1 MRLNRLMLLVVA
13 LWSIV
18 PAAGRGQ
25 DWRTQHRIFLET
37 RARAEEGN
45 AQAQF
50 SLGGLYAGGKGVKRD
65 SRRAVQ
71 WYRKAAEQ
79 GLAGAQYALALDYLH
94 GNGVDADQAK
104 GANWLRKAADQGMAS
119 AQLELGYCYAQG
131 RGLDEDDVEAAKWY
145 RRAAQQA
152 SPDAQYRLGVCYLTG
167 TGVARDT
174 AEAIKWIRT
183 AARQGFGLAQ
193 EKLGVCYEKGH
204 GVSRD
209 YLTAYKWLNLAAG
222 QAGEESWDAKV
233 ELAKV
238 ESHLTPAQVAAAQQ
252 WDSDFRPG
260 QDRSSQSGLTSP
272 GSADAPGASDHARP
286 NGAASAPGSQAG
298 FIDVKAVEEGGDIF
312 VDGAFVGN
320 SPAKV
325 RLGAGKHTIEIR
337 EPGFKVYKREIMVS
351 AGSELTLRPALTKE

>member
-1 MRLNRLMLLVVA
+1 MRLNGFMLLVVA

-18 PAAGRGQ
+18 PVAGRGQ
-25 DWRTQHRIFLET
+25 DWRTQRRIFLET
-37 RARAEEGN
+37 RAKAEAGN

-50 SLGGLYAGGKGVKRD
+50 SLGGLYATGKGVKRD
-65 SRRAVQ
+65 SRRAVE

-104 GANWLRKAADQGMAS
+104 GASWLRKAADQGMAS
-119 AQLELGYCYAQG
+119 AQLELGYCYSEG
-131 RGLDEDDVEAAKWY
+131 RGLDEDDVEAARWY

-152 SPDAQYRLGVCYLTG
+152 NPNAQYRLGVCYLTG
-167 TGVARDT
+167 TGVAKDT
-174 AEAIKWIRT
+174 AEGIKWVRV
-183 AARQGFGLAQ
+183 AAEQGFGLAQ
-193 EKLGVCYEKGH
+193 EKLGVCYERGQ
-204 GVSRD
+204 GLSTD
-209 YLTAYKWLNLAAG
+209 YLEAYKWLNLAAG

-238 ESHLTPAQVAAAQQ
+238 ESHLTPAQVAEAQQ
-252 WDSDFRPG
+252 WDSNFRPA
-260 QDRSSQSGLTSP
+260 QNRSLQPGLTSA
-272 GSADAPGASDHARP
+272 GSAEAPGASGSPRVT
-286 NGAASAPGSQAG
+286 GAALAAEPQSG
-298 FIDVKAVEEGGDIF
+298 FVDVKAVEESGDIF

-337 EPGFKVYKREIMVS
+337 KPGFKAYKRQIMVT
-351 AGSELTLRPALTKE
+351 AGSELTLRPALEKE